1 MGDFIRFLASNPCS
15 IDFKLIVE
23 LLNNNGAAFSI
34 LADVSDPNI
43 GELLHDTDILAE
55 IEINA
60 DGDEI
65 FEEDISDLM
74 EILDETAFPQKEAIM
89 ERLNSAQIMVA
100 IQLTEAGHEAYDL
113 IDPLWD
119 ALLGRCAG
127 ILQVDDEGFYD
138 QNGELL
144 VFE

>member
-1 MGDFIRFLASNPCS
+1 MGDFIRFLASTPCS

-23 LLNNNGAAFSI
+23 LLNNDGAAFSI
-34 LADVSDPNI
+34 LADVSDANT
-43 GELLHDTDILAE
+43 GELLHDGNILAE
-55 IEINA
+55 IEINT
-60 DGDEI
+60 DGDAI

-74 EILDETAFPQKEAIM
+74 EVLDETALPQKEAIL

-100 IQLTEAGHEAYDL
+100 LQLTEAGHEAYDL

-127 ILQVDDEGFYD
+127 MLQVDDEGYYD
-138 QNGELL
+138 QTGELL